1 MKVAQGHLRPIGVP
15 SIQDRHFEGGRD
27 SVPFLPSTRRR
38 RLRALPGIGLF
49 ALSGLLAL
57 GPVACSS
64 GGDADSGGSSSA
76 DEAKSD
82 PADFGTSGVDLGFKI
97 GVMTGTVSQGED
109 EYRGAEAV
117 IKRYG
122 SKQIRHVT
130 YPDNFMTEQEA
141 MISQILNL
149 AGDKDVKAMVI
160 AQGVPGTMAA
170 IKRVRE
176 FRPDIKF
183 LVYEPHED
191 PHQIVEYADVC
202 IMPDQ
207 LQRGDTIVQ
216 LAHDMGAKTF
226 VHYSFPR
233 HMSQEIISRRAKIM
247 EDRCA
252 ALGMNFVFAN
262 APDPTGD
269 QGLPGAQKFILE
281 DVPREVARYGKDTAF
296 FSTNC
301 GMQEPLI
308 RSTVDNHAIM
318 PEQCCPSPTHGY
330 PGALGIA
337 ISGDDAG
344 DMAKI
349 REAIHAKVEAAGNS
363 GRMGSWPV
371 SVGMVAIEALTEHA
385 IAVLNGDVR
394 IDDRV
399 AIQDEL
405 QAAADAPVNVIPF
418 EDEQSYYMFL
428 VDSVIF

>member
-1 MKVAQGHLRPIGVP
+1 MKPFTHGVGRSTGRSGASLVSALKAAALAAVVAVSL
-15 SIQDRHFEGGRD
+15 
-27 SVPFLPSTRRR
+27 T
-38 RLRALPGIGLF
+38 
-49 ALSGLLAL
+49 
-57 GPVACSS
+57 ACSGS
-64 GGDADSGGSSSA
+64 GDSDSGGAAGGAEGTSA
-76 DEAKSD
+76 
-82 PADFGTSGVDLGFKI
+82 ADFGTSGKDLGFKVGI
-97 GVMTGTVSQGED
+97 MTGTVSQGED

-117 IKRYG
+117 IRRYG

-149 AGDKDVKAMVI
+149 AGDKNVKAIVVT
-160 AQGVPGTMAA
+160 QGVPGTMAA

-176 FRPDIKF
+176 FRPDVKF

-191 PHQIVEYADVC
+191 PHQIAEYADLC

-207 LQRGDTIVQ
+207 LKRGETIVR

-233 HMSQEIISRRAKIM
+233 HMSQEMISRRAKIM
-247 EDRCA
+247 EDECTK
-252 ALGMNFVFAN
+252 LGMQFVFAN

-281 DVPREVARYGKDTAF
+281 DVPREIEKYGNDTAF

-337 ISGDDAG
+337 ISDEDAG
-344 DMAKI
+344 DMGKI
-349 REAIHAKVEAAGNS
+349 REAIHAKVDAAGNS
-363 GRMGSWPV
+363 GRMGAWPV
-371 SVGMVAIEALTEHA
+371 SVGMVAIDALTEHA
-385 IAVLNGDVR
+385 IAVVNGTAEITDQATVQ
-394 IDDRV
+394 
-399 AIQDEL
+399 AEL
-405 QAAADAPVNVIPF
+405 QKAADASVTVLPF
-418 EDEQSYYMFL
+418 EGKPNYYMFL
-428 VDSVIF
+428 IDSVIF